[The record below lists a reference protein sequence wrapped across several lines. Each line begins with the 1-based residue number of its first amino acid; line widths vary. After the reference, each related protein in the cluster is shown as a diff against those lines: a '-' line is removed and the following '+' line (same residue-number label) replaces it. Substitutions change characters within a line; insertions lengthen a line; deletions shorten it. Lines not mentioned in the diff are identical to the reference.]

1 MKKIMIISNLASGLY
16 DFRRELIEGF
26 LGEYEVFVLL
36 PDNEDDKY
44 VQTFARLGCNVI
56 HTPFERRGMNP
67 ARDLELLKTYKKIM
81 SDIRPDVVF
90 TYTIK
95 PNIYGGLAAKSLKIP
110 YFTNITGLG
119 TAILG
124 GGTFA
129 KGLLFLYRLA
139 TKEAACI
146 FFQNSSNQEFMT
158 SHGIKGK
165 GNIRLLPGSGVNL
178 SVHSYRP
185 YPSDDDGIRILSV
198 LRIMEDKGMEE
209 LLKAIDVLGT
219 PAEADTGQAENAT
232 EATAD
237 KRIHF
242 TIAGNYEEET
252 RAVYEPEI
260 VRLAEEGKLTYAGF
274 VDEMDPLYADS
285 HIIAHPSYH
294 EGLSN
299 VCLEAAAC
307 GRPVVTTDIPGCRE
321 TVNDES
327 GILCKPRS
335 SFEFIRALEKMIAL
349 TSSEREAMGRAGR
362 THVEKNFDRN
372 LVIRA
377 YREEL
382 DKIKIGNRT

>member
-1 MKKIMIISNLASGLY
+1 MKKVLILSNSASGLY
-16 DFRRELIEGF
+16 EFRIELIQNL
-26 LGEYEVFVLL
+26 LGDHEVYISL
-36 PDNEDDKY
+36 PEAEDDRY
-44 VQTFARLGCNVI
+44 VTEFSKRGCHVL

-67 ARDLELLKTYKKIM
+67 AKDLDLLKAYKKIM
-81 SDIRPDVVF
+81 RDICPDVVF

-124 GGTFA
+124 GGVLA
-129 KGLLFLYRLA
+129 RGLMCLYRLA
-139 TKEAACI
+139 TRQAACI
-146 FFQNSSNQEFMT
+146 FFQNSSNMQFMT
-158 SHGIKGK
+158 SHGIRGK
-165 GNIRLLPGSGVNL
+165 GNTRLLPGSGVNL

-185 YPSDDDGIRILSV
+185 YPSDENGIRILSV

-209 LLKAIDVLGT
+209 LLKAVEVLGT
-219 PAEADTGQAENAT
+219 ET
-232 EATAD
+232 D
-237 KRIHF
+237 KDDDPDAAKRVHF
-242 TIAGNYEEET
+242 VLAGHYEEET
-252 RAVYEPEI
+252 RAEYEPEI
-260 VRLAEEGKLTYAGF
+260 ERLAAEGKLTYLGF
-274 VDEMDPLYADS
+274 VDEMDPVYADS
-285 HIIAHPSYH
+285 HIVAHPSYH

-321 TVNDES
+321 TVNEES
-327 GILCKPRS
+327 GLLCKPRS

-362 THVEKNFDRN
+362 AHIEKNFDRN

-382 DKIKIGNRT
+382 DRIKIGNRT